1 MDSVTSREPRW
12 RGSAALFGW
21 LGGPAS
27 PWTDPE
33 PIRAELLSIERLEQ
47 YAHTLAVE
55 QPLSAST
62 RFGRKVAARVRQ
74 NTLALRRDYESIAR
88 TASTRRSFTP
98 AAEWFVDNYH
108 VVERQLQLI
117 RDDLPASYYRQLPKL
132 ASGPLAG
139 FPRITGIAW
148 AFVAHTDSHFDV
160 QMLTRFVEAYQRV
173 EILGIGE
180 LWALAS
186 MLRVVLIENL
196 RRSADRIVSGRVQRE
211 TADQLADRL
220 LGSPTRAPEPAA
232 RVFGASTDRKLS
244 RTLTVQLVQRLRDC
258 DPDVTPAVHWLEES
272 LRGEGLTPD
281 VLVTEELQR
290 QSAANVTV
298 RNIVTSLVQLS
309 ALDWAD
315 VVEQLSVVDA
325 MLGSQ
330 SDFADMDFATRNRYR
345 SAVEEIARYSRRRE
359 TDIAQLALD
368 SARLPEIDSQARRD
382 PGYYLV
388 GAGRRALERQVGF
401 RAPLR
406 VAVQRTVV
414 GAGIGGY
421 FALLVTMT
429 GAVLTLAATSLAR
442 VPQGQLVVLLA
453 LMVLPVSET
462 VIAFLNSAITRLI
475 RPEALPA
482 LDLAGVVPAAFRT
495 VVAIPILLTSRA
507 EVDEALANLESR
519 YLASARGE
527 LYFALLADGV
537 DADSA
542 IVPQDQE
549 LVAAG
554 RRGIDSLNRRYGPAS
569 AGDRFLWLNR
579 KRLWNEAQG
588 CWMGWERKRGKLHE
602 LNRLLRGAKDTT
614 FELGPEQYAVLPTQ
628 VRNVLVLDADTQLP
642 HGAAE
647 KLVAKLS
654 HPLNQPVIDT
664 ASGRVTQGYGI
675 IQPRVTPALPDS
687 SSPSLVQLVLSGT
700 PGLDPYAFAVSDVYQ
715 DLCGEGSYTGKGLY
729 DIDAF
734 EHALAGRI
742 AENAVLSHD
751 LLEGLFARAA
761 VASDVEVV
769 EPSPDRYDVVLS
781 REHRWARG
789 DWQLLPWLLPTWAG
803 LPNGRR
809 SGGVSML
816 GRWKLFDNLRR
827 TLVPPA
833 TLVALAVGWT
843 LPMPIAAW
851 WTAAVVLGIGLPAL
865 LPVFIVVKDR
875 PGHLRRASERRALAH
890 DVRLAC
896 LRWALTLVLLADRAW
911 WMCDAIV
918 RTLVRL
924 LVTHDHLLDWTT
936 AAQARRA
943 SRLDLVSYA
952 ARMTGGIAVV
962 AVLGVFV
969 VTTTPASFWLAAP
982 WIVMWLLAPLLARQI
997 SLPQAAPSDARLS
1010 AADAVALRLVARRT
1024 WRFFEQFVTADDHY
1038 LPPDNFQETPT
1049 PVVARRT
1056 SPTNIGIY
1064 LLSSTSAFE
1073 FGWSGL
1079 IDWIE
1084 RLEATM
1090 NVLGRLERFR
1100 GHFFNWYDT
1109 GTAQPLL
1116 PTYVSTVDSGN
1127 LAGHL
1132 IALANA
1138 LESALEQPLWGSE
1151 RLTGIRDALALD
1163 ATEPGRRAL
1172 VAQRFVDAVG
1182 RASREPQAAVE
1193 RLRGLAPTATD
1204 AVGAR
1209 APAAPGDADWV
1220 SIAAQCALSHAR
1232 DVNTLLP
1239 ADRRTASGA
1248 PENAAALRLSL
1259 VELAR
1264 QDSAGHSVDA
1274 AQALVGRMTLLAAAA
1289 RQLAYDMEFAFLLKP
1304 DRMLLSIGFI
1314 VAESRL
1320 DASDYDLLA
1329 SEARL
1334 ASFIAIAKRDVPA
1347 RHWFR
1352 LGRRSVAMG
1361 SGTALL
1367 SWSGSMFEYLM
1378 PSLVMAAPVGSLLER
1393 ALRLAVR
1400 CQRDYGAAHH
1410 VPWGVSESA
1419 YNVRDLEQTYQYSP
1433 FGVPALG
1440 LKRGLGND
1448 LVISPYATGLASMVD
1463 PAAASAN
1470 FRALERIGGLGHFG
1484 FYEALD
1490 FTPERLAEGERVAVV
1505 RAYMAHHQGMTI
1517 VSIANALLA
1526 GVMRRYF
1533 HGEATARATE
1543 LLLQEKP
1550 PRSVDDLPPS
1560 IELAAREARLPVL
1573 AGTRRRRLHTWRPQT
1588 PHAQLLS
1595 NGHYAVMVNAAGAG
1609 SSRWGGVAVTRWKE
1623 DPTNDDC
1630 GQLIFLRDVDSR
1642 AVWSTGFQPTAARP
1656 DAYRVTFTEDRVEI
1670 TRRDGDIATAMQVLV
1685 SAEHDAEARRVS
1697 ITNRGE
1703 RTCEIEVTSYA
1714 EVVLTSAAA
1723 DRAHRA
1729 FSNLFVQTEFEA
1741 GLGAVLAGRRPR
1753 AAGDA
1758 TAWAAHLS
1766 VVEGEEVGEI
1776 QYETDRERFIGRG
1789 RTIARPR
1796 VLADDLALSGATGI
1810 VLDPVFSLRRRVRIV
1825 PGATA
1830 RVTFWTAVAETR
1842 EQVLQV
1848 ADKCRDAA
1856 AFDRAST
1863 LAWTRARVQLH
1874 HLGLDPE
1881 EASLFQR
1888 LAAHIFYLNPALR
1901 PTSEALRRNHAGAY
1915 ALWALGIS
1923 GDLPIVVV
1931 QIDDAT
1937 HVGLVRELMRAHE
1950 YLALKNVPVDVVVV
1964 NQSMT
1969 SYVQDLQSSVES
1981 LARAS
1986 QLRLQQGARSGH
1998 GSVFALRAEAMSG
2011 ESRLA
2016 LLAAARVVLVSRRGS
2031 LAEQLDRLEDPS
2043 PAPELPAGKRI
2054 VRSVR
2059 IAEPVAPSLEY
2070 FNGIGGFADAGREYV
2085 IVLRPGES
2093 TPMPWI
2099 NVVGQPNF
2107 GFQVSATGSGFTWS
2121 ANSQQN
2127 PLTAWSNDAVCDPAS
2142 EAIYVRDD
2150 ESGELWSPTAAP
2162 IRDAEGTYVARHGQ
2176 GYSRFEYTS
2185 RGIVLELTQF
2195 VPRGGTVKVSRLV
2208 LRNTGSKARRLSVA
2222 AYAEWALGAGRSTQ
2236 IPFIVTDSC
2245 VETGALLAR
2254 NPWNTQFGSRTA
2266 FLDMC
2271 GEQTSATSDRRE
2283 FLGADGRLDAPAA
2296 LKGLTAFSMRTGAG
2310 LDPCAALLT
2319 GFELAPG
2326 ETRELVVLLGQAAES
2341 VPVAAAVRSARQLDF
2356 DVAFAD
2362 VTADWDRLLG
2372 RVKVTTP
2379 DPSFD
2384 LLLNRWLLYQ
2394 TVSCRVWSRAAF
2406 YQSSGAYGFRDQL
2419 QDCMA
2424 LTTAAPAMTRA
2435 HLLRAAGRQFIE
2447 GDVQHWWMPDSGRGI
2462 RTRISDDRVWLAYCV
2477 AQYLTATGD
2486 ASLLEEKVP
2495 YLTGDALAPGAADNY
2510 FEPGVSDTTE
2520 TVYEHCVRALEAS
2533 LAVGVHGLPL
2543 IGTGDWNDGMNE
2555 VGAEGRGESVWLG
2568 WFLCATLTAFSQV
2581 ALARDDARAA
2591 RWQAHRETLRSALEN
2606 AGWDG
2611 DWYRRG
2617 YFDDG
2622 TPLGSAASSECR
2634 IDSIA
2639 QSWAVLSGAANPARA
2654 AHAMAAVAE
2663 HLVRSADKQ
2672 VLLFTPP
2679 FSVAEPD
2686 PGYIRAY
2693 PGGVRENGGQYTHGS
2708 IWSLM
2713 AFAELGD
2720 GDRAKELFDY
2730 FSPIH
2735 HTGDAQAVDRYKL
2748 EPYVVAAD
2756 VYAAPAAAGR
2766 GGWSWYTGSAG
2777 WLYRAGLESIL
2788 GFRVM
2793 GDVLSLQPCIPRG
2806 WRRFDIEYRHGATL
2820 YRILVTN
2827 PFGATTGVSHVEL
2840 DHLTILR
2847 PPIRIPLIDDGAEH
2861 SVRVVMG

>member
-12 RGSAALFGW
+12 RGSRGLFG
-21 LGGPAS
+21 LRGAVDA

-55 QPLSAST
+55 QPLSGS
-62 RFGRKVAARVRQ
+62 RRHRRGMAARIHQ
-74 NTLALRRDYESIAR
+74 NTRALRRDYESISH

-117 RDDLPASYYRQLPKL
+117 RDDLPASYYRQLPRL

-148 AFVAHTDSHFDV
+148 AFVAHTDSHFDA

-173 EILGIGE
+173 EALDIGE

-186 MLRVVLIENL
+186 MLRVILIENL
-196 RRSADRIVSGRVQRE
+196 RRSADRIVGGRAQRE
-211 TADQLADRL
+211 AADQLADRL
-220 LGSPTRAPEPAA
+220 LGSPTRRPEPAA
-232 RVFGASTDRKLS
+232 AVFAVFTDGKMP
-244 RTLTVQLVQRLRDC
+244 RTLAVQLVQRLRDC

-272 LRGEGLTPD
+272 LHAEGLTPD
-281 VLVTEELQR
+281 VIVTEELQR

-315 VVEQLSVVDA
+315 VVEELSVVDR
-325 MLGSQ
+325 MLAAQ
-330 SDFADMDFATRNRYR
+330 SDFADMDFSTRNRYR
-345 SAVEEIARYSRRRE
+345 SAVEEIARYSGRRE
-359 TDIAQLALD
+359 TDVARRALEA
-368 SARLPEIDSQARRD
+368 ARHPLPDTQARRD

-388 GAGRRALERQVGF
+388 GSGRPGLERLLGY
-401 RAPLR
+401 RPSLR
-406 VAVQRTVV
+406 LAIERGIVA
-414 GAGIGGY
+414 AGIDGY
-421 FALLVTMT
+421 VAMVVALTAAVVVAAALV
-429 GAVLTLAATSLAR
+429 LSP
-442 VPQGQLVVLLA
+442 VPTPQLVVLLA
-453 LMVLPVSET
+453 LIVLPASES
-462 VIAFLNSAITRLI
+462 VIALLNSAFTRLI
-475 RPEALPA
+475 KPESLAA
-482 LDLAGVVPAAFRT
+482 LDLAGVVPAEFRT
-495 VVAIPILLTSRA
+495 VVAIPILLASVMDV
-507 EVDEALANLESR
+507 EEAIANLESR

-527 LYFALLADGV
+527 LYFTLLADGA
-537 DADSA
+537 DADA
-542 IVPQDQE
+542 AVLPEDAE
-549 LVAAG
+549 LIAAG
-554 RRGIDSLNRRYGPAS
+554 RRGIDVLNRRYGRAS
-569 AGDRFLWLNR
+569 AGARFLWLHR
-579 KRLWNEAQG
+579 SRRWNAAQG

-602 LNRLLRGAKDTT
+602 LNRLLRGARDTSFDLEAEEYT
-614 FELGPEQYAVLPTQ
+614 ALPAH

-647 KLVAKLS
+647 KLVAKLA
-654 HPLNQPVIDT
+654 HPLNRPVIDP
-664 ASGRVTQGYGI
+664 ASGRVTEGHGI
-675 IQPRVTPALPDS
+675 LQPRVTPTLPDS
-687 SSPSLVQLVLSGT
+687 ANPSLVQLVLSGT

-715 DLCGEGSYTGKGLY
+715 DLCGEGSFTGKGLY

-734 EHALAGRI
+734 EAALAGRI
-742 AENAVLSHD
+742 AENTVLSHD
-751 LLEGLFARAA
+751 LLEGIFARAG

-789 DWQLLPWLLPTWAG
+789 DWQLLPWVFGTP
-803 LPNGRR
+803 RV
-809 SGGVSML
+809 GVSML
-816 GRWKLFDNLRR
+816 GRWKLVDNLRR
-827 TLVPPA
+827 TLVPPV
-833 TLVALAVGWT
+833 TLGALAVGWT

-851 WTAAVVLGIGLPAL
+851 WTALVVAGIGLPAL
-865 LPVFIVVKDR
+865 LPIFIVFKDR

-890 DVRLAC
+890 DLRLAC
-896 LRWALTLVLLADRAW
+896 LRWVLGLALLADRAW

-924 LVTHDHLLDWTT
+924 TVTRRHLLDWTT
-936 AAQARRA
+936 AAQAQRA
-943 SRLDLVSYA
+943 SRLDLRSYA
-952 ARMTGGIAVV
+952 RRMVGGIALA
-962 AVLGVFV
+962 AVLGLFV
-969 VTTTPASFWLAAP
+969 IVTTPGSFWLALP
-982 WIVMWLLAPLLARQI
+982 WLVMWLLAPLLARQI
-997 SLPQAAPSDARLS
+997 SVPQGVAVETTLTPVDALE
-1010 AADAVALRLVARRT
+1010 LRLIARRT
-1024 WRFFEQFVTADDHY
+1024 WRFFETFVTAEDHF
-1038 LPPDNFQETPT
+1038 LPPDNFQETPA

-1056 SPTNIGIY
+1056 SPTNIGVY
-1064 LLSSTSAFE
+1064 LLSATSAYE
-1073 FGWSGL
+1073 FGWTGL
-1079 IDWIE
+1079 VDWLE

-1090 NVLGRLERFR
+1090 GVLARLERFR

-1109 GTAQPLL
+1109 GSAQPLL

-1138 LESALEQPLWGSE
+1138 LESALTRPLWGAE
-1151 RLTGIRDALALD
+1151 RLTGIRDALLLD
-1163 ATEPGRRAL
+1163 APGSARAAPP
-1172 VAQRFVDAVG
+1172 AQRFADAIATTAGATRDVPGWLRELAPVAREVG
-1182 RASREPQAAVE
+1182 VRAAV
-1193 RLRGLAPTATD
+1193 
-1204 AVGAR
+1204 V
-1209 APAAPGDADWV
+1209 PGDTDWV
-1220 SIAAQCALSHAR
+1220 AVAAACALSHAR
-1232 DVNTLLP
+1232 DIRALLP
-1239 ADRRTASGA
+1239 GTED
-1248 PENAAALRLSL
+1248 AALTL
-1259 VELAR
+1259 VGLAR
-1264 QDSAGHSVDA
+1264 QEGPGQSADA
-1274 AQALVGRMTLLAAAA
+1274 AQALVGRLTVLAATA
-1289 RQLAYDMEFAFLLKP
+1289 RRLAYDMEFAFLLKP

-1320 DASDYDLLA
+1320 DGSDYDLLA

-1334 ASFIAIAKRDVPA
+1334 ASFVAIAKRDVPA

-1378 PSLVMAAPVGSLLER
+1378 PSLVMAAPSGSLLER

-1400 CQRDYGAAHH
+1400 CQRDYGAQHR

-1448 LVISPYATGLASMVD
+1448 LVISPYSTGLAAMVD
-1463 PAAASAN
+1463 PTAAAAN
-1470 FRALERIGGLGHFG
+1470 FRALRDAGALGHFG
-1484 FYEALD
+1484 YYEALD

-1517 VSIANALLA
+1517 VSIANALL
-1526 GVMRRYF
+1526 GGLMRNHF
-1533 HGEATARATE
+1533 HGEASARATE

-1573 AGTRRRRLHTWRPQT
+1573 AGTRRRRLHTWCPRT
-1588 PHAQLLS
+1588 PHVQLLS
-1595 NGHYAVMVNAAGAG
+1595 NGRYAVMLNAAGAG
-1609 SSRWGGVAVTRWKE
+1609 SSRWGDLAVSRWKE
-1623 DPTNDDC
+1623 DPTADDG
-1630 GQLIFLRDVDSR
+1630 GQMIFLRDCADGT
-1642 AVWSTGFQPTAARP
+1642 VWSTGFQPTAARP
-1656 DAYRVTFTEDRVEI
+1656 DSYRVTFTEDRAEI
-1670 TRRDGDIATAMQVLV
+1670 VRRDGDFLTAMQVLV

-1697 ITNRGE
+1697 ISNRSD
-1703 RTCEIEVTSYA
+1703 RTRDVEVTSYL
-1714 EVVLTSAAA
+1714 EVVLATAAA
-1723 DRAHRA
+1723 DRSHRA
-1729 FSNLFVQTEFEA
+1729 FSNLFVETEYEA
-1741 GLGAVLAGRRPR
+1741 GLEAVLAGRRAR
-1753 AAGDA
+1753 APGERG
-1758 TAWAAHLS
+1758 AWAAHLA
-1766 VVEGEEVGEI
+1766 VVEGETVGAGE
-1776 QYETDRERFIGRG
+1776 YETDRERFIGRG
-1789 RTIARPR
+1789 LSIARPR
-1796 VLADDLALSGATGI
+1796 ALEGATRLTGSTGT
-1810 VLDPVFSLRRRVRIV
+1810 VLDPVFSLRRRLRIP
-1825 PGATA
+1825 PGGTA

-1888 LAAHIFYLNPALR
+1888 LAAHIFYWNPALR
-1901 PTSEALRRNHAGAY
+1901 PGGDTLRRNHAGAY
-1915 ALWALGIS
+1915 ALWAHGIS
-1923 GDLPIVVV
+1923 GDLPIVAV

-1937 HVGLVRELMRAHE
+1937 HVGLVREVMRAHE
-1950 YLALKNVPVDVVVV
+1950 YLALKNLAVDIVIL

-1986 QLRLQQGARSGH
+1986 QLRLQQGAHAGN
-1998 GSVFALRAEAMSG
+1998 GGVYALRAEAMSA

-2016 LLAAARVVLVSRRGS
+2016 VLAAARVVLVSRRGS
-2031 LAEQLDRLEDPS
+2031 LVEQLDRLEDPS
-2043 PAPELPAGKRI
+2043 PVAERPLARRTARPYPET
-2054 VRSVR
+2054 
-2059 IAEPVAPSLEY
+2059 EFVAPPLEL
-2070 FNGIGGFADAGREYV
+2070 FNGTGGFTPEGREYV
-2085 IVLRPGES
+2085 VVLRPGMT

-2099 NVVGQPNF
+2099 NVIGQPEF
-2107 GFQVSATGSGFTWS
+2107 GFQVSASGSGFTWS
-2121 ANSQQN
+2121 LNSQQN
-2127 PLTAWSNDAVCDPAS
+2127 ALTSWSNDAVCDPAS
-2142 EAIYVRDD
+2142 EAFFIRDD
-2150 ESGELWSPTAAP
+2150 DSGELWSPTAAP
-2162 IRDAEGTYVARHGQ
+2162 MRDPEGTYVARHGQ
-2176 GYSRFEYTS
+2176 GYSRFEYAS
-2185 RGIVLELTQF
+2185 RGIAAALVQF
-2195 VPRGGTVKVSRLV
+2195 VPRGGAVKVSRLT
-2208 LRNTGSKARRLSVA
+2208 LTNSGAKARQLSVA
-2222 AYAEWALGAGRSTQ
+2222 AYAEWALGTSRVTAA
-2236 IPFIVTDSC
+2236 PFIVTEVC
-2245 VETGALLAR
+2245 PETGALLAR
-2254 NPWNTQFGSRTA
+2254 NPWNSQFGSRVA
-2266 FLDMC
+2266 FLDMGAAQSTGTC
-2271 GEQTSATSDRRE
+2271 DRRE
-2283 FLGADGRLDAPAA
+2283 FLGPDGRLDAPAA
-2296 LKGLTAFSMRTGAG
+2296 LRSTATLTLRAGAG

-2319 GFELAPG
+2319 SLTLAPG
-2326 ETRELVVLLGQAAES
+2326 ESHDVIVLLGQAPSA
-2341 VPVAAAVRSARQLDF
+2341 VAAIAAVRGARQLDV
-2356 DVAFAD
+2356 DAALAE
-2362 VTADWDRLLG
+2362 VTGSWDRLLG
-2372 RVKVTTP
+2372 RIKVTTP

-2384 LLLNRWLLYQ
+2384 ILLNRWLLYQ
-2394 TVSCRVWSRAAF
+2394 TVSCRVWARAAF

-2424 LTTAAPAMTRA
+2424 LTTVAPDITRA
-2435 HLLRAAGRQFIE
+2435 HLLRASGRQFLE
-2447 GDVQHWWMPDSGRGI
+2447 GDVQHWWMADTGKGI

-2486 ASLLEEKVP
+2486 AGVLDESVP
-2495 YLTGDALAPGAADNY
+2495 YLAGEPIPEGATDSY
-2510 FEPGVSDTTE
+2510 FEPGVADTSG
-2520 TVYEHCVRALEAS
+2520 TVYEHCVRALETS
-2533 LAVGVHGLPL
+2533 LAVGSHGLPL
-2543 IGTGDWNDGMNE
+2543 MGTGDWNDGMNL
-2555 VGAEGRGESVWLG
+2555 VGAAGRGESVWLG
-2568 WFLCATLTAFSQV
+2568 WFLCATLSAFAPIAS
-2581 ALARDDARAA
+2581 ARGDDTRAR
-2591 RWQAHRETLRSALEN
+2591 RWLEHREALRAALEN

-2622 TPLGSAASSECR
+2622 TPLGSAANAECR

-2654 AHAMAAVAE
+2654 AHAMAAVNE
-2663 HLVRSADKQ
+2663 HLVRPREKQ

-2679 FSVAEPD
+2679 FSNAEPN
-2686 PGYIRAY
+2686 PGYVRAY

-2713 AFAELGD
+2713 AFAALGD
-2720 GDRAKELFDY
+2720 GDRAKQLFDY

-2735 HTGDAQAVDRYKL
+2735 HSTDAEALARYKL
-2748 EPYVVAAD
+2748 EPYAVAAD
-2756 VYAAPAAAGR
+2756 VYAAPATPGR

-2793 GDVLSLQPCIPRG
+2793 GDSLILNPCIPRH

-2827 PFGATTGVSHVEL
+2827 PFGATSGVSHVEL

-2847 PPIRIPLIDDGAEH
+2847 PPIRIALVDDGAEH